1 VVPRGEDS
9 MVKASSSE
17 TCSFFASSCA
27 KTKDETRMMGIDK
40 IFIIEVCFDWR
51 MVVQMG
57 EIMFSQILNMP
68 NMANRLKALMSESR
82 S

>member
-1 VVPRGEDS
+1 
-9 MVKASSSE
+9 
-17 TCSFFASSCA
+17 
-27 KTKDETRMMGIDK
+27 MGIDK

-51 MVVQMG
+51 MVVQIG